1 MVPQFGK
8 LVEKDNMTLNPI
20 KWYTGIRELFAIKGA
35 ISNMKLSELST
46 SSGRMVWVMS
56 LAGVISVGL
65 GFLPAVLVAKITAVL
80 ATAYI
85 VYRTVAP
92 VLESLAKMTP
102 TPKDDAV
109 LAEIAEAVKALTD
122 KYGTPSDTA
131 ATIGKDNVKTE

>member
-1 MVPQFGK
+1 MVPKFGK
-8 LVEKDNMTLNPI
+8 MVEKDNMTLNPI

-56 LAGVISVGL
+56 LAGVVSVGL
-65 GFLPAVLVAKITAVL
+65 GFLPAVLVAKIITIL

-85 VYRTVAP
+85 VYRTAAP

-109 LAEIAEAVKALTD
+109 LAEIAMAVKAITD
-122 KYGTPSDTA
+122 KYGTPSASAST
-131 ATIGKDNVKTE
+131 KEMDNIK